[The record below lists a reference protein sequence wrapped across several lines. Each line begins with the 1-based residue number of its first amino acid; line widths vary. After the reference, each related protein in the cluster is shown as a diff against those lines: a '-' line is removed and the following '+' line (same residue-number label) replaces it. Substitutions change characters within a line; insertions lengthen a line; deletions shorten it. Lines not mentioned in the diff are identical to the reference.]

1 MESLTKIKNSEAEL
15 DLIFNIYE
23 QITFGGICYILG
35 NESQTGP
42 DF

>member
-1 MESLTKIKNSEAEL
+1 MESLTKIENSEAEL